1 LVGKNRLNSGGFFNI
16 WQFTLQIKSV
26 DSKSLYDLKD
36 KQRVKG
42 IFDLKLTVK
51 PEHIDI
57 LGHVNNVV
65 YVQWMQDVATAHIE
79 QIGLGLE
86 QYLKL
91 KHAMVAVEHHV
102 QYCKAAFEGDELILR
117 TWLNDINALYSF
129 RQYAFYRPADQNLIF
144 TGSTQWACVEIATGR
159 PKRMSPTF
167 TQAYQPLLADIN
179 PLDFSQLYLTD

>member
-1 LVGKNRLNSGGFFNI
+1 M
-16 WQFTLQIKSV
+16 
-26 DSKSLYDLKD
+26 
-36 KQRVKG
+36 KG

-57 LGHVNNVV
+57 LGHVNNVI

-79 QIGLGLE
+79 QIGLGLK
-86 QYLKL
+86 QYLEL

-102 QYCKAAFEGDELILR
+102 QYRKAAFEGDELILR

-129 RQYAFYRPADQNLIF
+129 RQYAFYRPVDQGLLF

-167 TQAYQPLLADIN
+167 TQAYQPLSVDIN
-179 PLDFSQLYLTD
+179 PLDFSQLYFAD